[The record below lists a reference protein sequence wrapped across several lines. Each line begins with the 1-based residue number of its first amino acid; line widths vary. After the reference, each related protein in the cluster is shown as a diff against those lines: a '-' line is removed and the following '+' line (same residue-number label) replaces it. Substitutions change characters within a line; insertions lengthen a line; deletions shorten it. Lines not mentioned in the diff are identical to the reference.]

1 MIGIFLAGS
10 VDRNLEVD
18 FCFFRISWK
27 HEMRRRQDRCVQ
39 ITKGVWGMSWH
50 QKTKKGAENC
60 DKPGGVVKQ
69 ALIPGFLNKLT
80 LNT

>member
-1 MIGIFLAGS
+1 
-10 VDRNLEVD
+10 
-18 FCFFRISWK
+18 
-27 HEMRRRQDRCVQ
+27 
-39 ITKGVWGMSWH
+39 VWGMSWH